1 MSKCPKNVW
10 RFDAVRTAERKTMY
24 WIEAVVH
31 TTHEGIEPVAG
42 RLLMNGI
49 NGYAV
54 EDSEDFNLFL
64 EGEGVYFDYV
74 EDDLLKLKDC
84 ETTVKFYVC
93 ENAQGLE
100 TLLAVRRSLEELK
113 SLDEEGVFGELTLTT
128 DGKIEEQDWENNWKK
143 YFKPFPVGKNLC
155 IKPSWEEL
163 PDELCEKVVI
173 ELDPSSSFGTGSHTT
188 TRLCLEMVEKYMA
201 KQGENV
207 QVLDMGCGSGI
218 LGIAASLLGA
228 EFITAV
234 DIDENSA
241 RIAAENF
248 AENKIADDKY
258 KVMAGNILNDQ
269 KFYDVVTAKKYDLI
283 AANIVADVLIWMAPV
298 FKKVLADKGVLL
310 VSGIISERSD
320 EVTDAL
326 KDNGLRVVEFAE
338 SQEWAA
344 VVLCHDSL

>member
-1 MSKCPKNVW
+1 MICGKTTP
-10 RFDAVRTAERKTMY
+10 ERKESMY
-24 WIEAVVH
+24 WIEAVIS
-31 TTHEGIEPVAG
+31 TTSEGIEPVAG

-49 NGYAV
+49 TGYAV
-54 EDSEDFNLFL
+54 EDSAEFNEFL
-64 EGEGVYFDYV
+64 EGEGVFFDYV

-84 ETTVKFYVC
+84 ETTVKFYVA
-93 ENAQGLE
+93 ENSQGVEILM
-100 TLLAVRRSLEELK
+100 AVKKSLEELK
-113 SLDEEGVFGELTLTT
+113 AMDRDGVFGKLTLTT
-128 DGKIEEQDWENNWKK
+128 DSKIEEQDWENNWKK

-163 PDELCEKVVI
+163 TEELKDKTVI

-188 TRLCLEMVEKYMA
+188 TRLCLEMVEKYME
-201 KQGENV
+201 KSDRGV

-228 EFITAV
+228 ELITAV

-248 AENKIADDKY
+248 AENKIAKDKY
-258 KVMAGNILNDQ
+258 NVMAGNILNDQ
-269 KFYDVVTAKKYDLI
+269 KLYDIVTAKKYDLI

-298 FKKVLADKGVLL
+298 FKKVLSDKGYLL

-320 EVTDAL
+320 EVVDAL
-326 KDNGLRVVEFAE
+326 KENGLRVVEFAE

-344 VVLCHDSL
+344 VVLCHASL

>member
-1 MSKCPKNVW
+1 
-10 RFDAVRTAERKTMY
+10 MY

-31 TTHEGIEPVAG
+31 TTNKGIEPVAG

-54 EDSEDFNLFL
+54 EDSSEFEEFL
-64 EGEGVYFDYV
+64 EGEGVFFDYV

-93 ENAQGLE
+93 ENAQGME
-100 TLLAVRRSLEELK
+100 ILLAVKKSLEELK
-113 SLDEEGVFGELTLTT
+113 SLDGNGEFGELTLTT
-128 DGKIEEQDWENNWKK
+128 DAKIEEQDWENNWKK

-155 IKPSWEEL
+155 IKPSWENLPEEL
-163 PDELCEKVVI
+163 MNKTVI

-201 KQGENV
+201 KLGDGVN
-207 QVLDMGCGSGI
+207 VLDMGCGSGI

-248 AENKIADDKY
+248 KENKIADGKY
-258 KVMAGNILNDQ
+258 NVMAGNILNDQ
-269 KFYDVVTAKKYDLI
+269 AFYDVVTARKYNLI

-298 FKKVLADKGVLL
+298 FKKVLSEDGYLL

-320 EVTDAL
+320 EVVNAL
-326 KDNGLRVVEFAE
+326 EQNGLCVKEFAE

-344 VVLCHDSL
+344 VVLCHASL